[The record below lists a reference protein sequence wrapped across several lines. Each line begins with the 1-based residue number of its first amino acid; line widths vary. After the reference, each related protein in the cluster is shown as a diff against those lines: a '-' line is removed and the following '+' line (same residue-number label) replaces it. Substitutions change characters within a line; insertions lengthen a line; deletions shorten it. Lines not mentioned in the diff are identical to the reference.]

1 MKALRA
7 ALRGCRAARR
17 GGRAAVDRRS
27 RTFRSRPTQQRRLA
41 AAWRE
46 GADAVREVEIAI
58 AQENAVRR
66 IGLDIKS
73 AEGQAVAQSIKLS
86 ADAQATTDAET
97 AAIAASQLLSCRRCW
112 PGRSARLSTEDI
124 RRDPAQSRQSQQQA
138 EETAASWQV
147 ATQAAGVHF
156 RTVDD
161 FGVAAGQGIGELTT
175 SVVLYGES
183 FEDVGKSIL
192 RSLIETTAQILIT
205 TAAVTAMRAAFS
217 RQSAWPAAGSLVV
230 LPPDPPRRARKG
242 SPASWASAPWPQLHL
257 LPPPLLR
264 PAVPCSRRCRAV
276 RELRA
281 AAWSA

>member
-1 MKALRA
+1 M
-7 ALRGCRAARR
+7 
-17 GGRAAVDRRS
+17 
-27 RTFRSRPTQQRRLA
+27 LA
-41 AAWRE
+41 
-46 GADAVREVEIAI
+46 GPV
-58 AQENAVRR
+58 
-66 IGLDIKS
+66 
-73 AEGQAVAQSIKLS
+73 GQ
-86 ADAQATTDAET
+86 
-97 AAIAASQLLSCRRCW
+97 
-112 PGRSARLSTEDI
+112 LSTEDI

-175 SVVLYGES
+175 SVILYGES

-205 TAAVTAMRAAFS
+205 TAAVDGD
-217 RQSAWPAAGSLVV
+217 AGCVQRHQ
-230 LPPDPPRRARKG
+230 PGRRRGRWRCCRRACRAG
-242 SPASWASAPWPQLHL
+242 RARARRHPGLRHPGRSCTCCA
-257 LPPPLLR
+257 PLLR
-264 PAVPCSRRCRAV
+264 PAAPCSRRCRAV